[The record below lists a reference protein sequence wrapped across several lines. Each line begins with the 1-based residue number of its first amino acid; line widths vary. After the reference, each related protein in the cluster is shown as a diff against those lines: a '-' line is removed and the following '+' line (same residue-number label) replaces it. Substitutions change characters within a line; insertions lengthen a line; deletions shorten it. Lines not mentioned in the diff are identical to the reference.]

1 MKFKL
6 TIVALLISLGAIGY
20 LSYKLF
26 LERKKP
32 KVVLVENSQ
41 LINEAKT
48 EAKIISQNIDK
59 KGFNRT
65 VAERKEAIISN
76 GDISKL
82 PISQSVFDS
91 LRLDNID
98 KGKRLQQAT
107 LINAKLEIIAV
118 RAIKKIDSF
127 KNVSYSYK
135 DEFFNVSFTPDS
147 IGGYF
152 HDIRGDIKLIQ
163 QDYKKRKN
171 IFSPY
176 HYYTDILTADSRIT
190 INGLQQ
196 LTLIQN
202 KPKKFGIG
210 LQAGY
215 FYSVENKGFSPSL
228 GVGISYNFIR
238 F

>member
-6 TIVALLISLGAIGY
+6 IVVALFISLGAIGY

-107 LINAKLEIIAV
+107 LINARLEILAV
-118 RAIKKIDSF
+118 RAIKKIDSLKKVTF
-127 KNVSYSYK
+127 NYK
-135 DEFFNVSFTPDS
+135 DDFFNVSFNPDS
-147 IGGYF
+147 LGGVF
-152 HDIRGDIKLIQ
+152 DIRGNIKLIQ

-196 LTLIQN
+196 LTLTQN

-215 FYSVENKGFSPSL
+215 FYSVENERFSPSL
-228 GVGISYNFIR
+228 GVGISYNLIR

>member
-6 TIVALLISLGAIGY
+6 IVVALFISLGAIGY
-20 LSYKLF
+20 LSFKLF

-32 KVVLVENSQ
+32 KVILVEN
-41 LINEAKT
+41 LKIIDEAKT
-48 EAKIISQNIDK
+48 EAKIISQNVDK
-59 KGFNRT
+59 KGFSRT

-107 LINAKLEIIAV
+107 LINARLEIIAV
-118 RAIKKIDSF
+118 RAIKKIDSL
-127 KNVSYSYK
+127 KKVTYNYK
-135 DEFFNVSFTPDS
+135 DEYFNVSFNPDS
-147 IGGYF
+147 TSGTF
-152 HDIRGDIKLIQ
+152 DITGDIKLIQ
-163 QDYKKRKN
+163 QDYRKRRN
-171 IFSPY
+171 FFSPY
-176 HYYTDILTADSRIT
+176 HYYTDILTPDKRIT

-196 LTLIQN
+196 LTLTQN
-202 KPKKFGIG
+202 RTKKFGIG

-215 FYSVENKGFSPSL
+215 FYSIESARFMPSIGFGL
-228 GVGISYNFIR
+228 SYNLFN